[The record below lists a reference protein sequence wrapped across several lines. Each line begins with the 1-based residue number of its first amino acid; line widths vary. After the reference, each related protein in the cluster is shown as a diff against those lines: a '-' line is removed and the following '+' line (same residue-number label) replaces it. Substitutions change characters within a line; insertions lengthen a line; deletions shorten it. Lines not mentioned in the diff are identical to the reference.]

1 MRRVLKQILLFI
13 LVTAILF
20 TNIQISQAAGTGTVR
35 VNDFYQMKSQEE
47 STIIKEEKS
56 QEEGDQEKDSSDYKD
71 KEDKKE
77 EKKED
82 RKEDKKEEKDK
93 EDVINNTV
101 RIQEE
106 KNEVIPEEQEMTEK
120 KAESQTEKEEDIEDI
135 SIKDAKEPEQV
146 QEATE
151 SQQSKEEEEREQL
164 ERVSGYTLR
173 TVRPDTNHSVT
184 MPDITSHY
192 FLLQKNSKKVN
203 AASGGNLAVVADA
216 NAASKYIYESYSNG
230 KQYNF
235 TPRFTSKTTVTVG
248 GGNGGGVSFA
258 TVKKG
263 PEKQFGDVY
272 DAVKDGRIV
281 SKVFNL
287 DKCSENPYAIYTN
300 VGTWYDYG
308 SKRTYAIDMK
318 MTVTGYKFP
327 GAAVRKQLANKDL
340 KAPYI
345 GFGKSK
351 IGITVMGTDYLQ
363 TRLEF
368 YYSGT
373 TTAVA
378 GIKGMIQFCDID
390 AQQGVDFGNGFEKIV
405 MFNTSQSKLQYNKNG
420 LIAGS
425 KGYVSSR
432 ISTDLNSNNEHTTAM
447 GIFSGSSVN
456 CRWTVAKCDQK
467 DTGGDAAY
475 GVKGGYGIPAEST
488 LENSNSYYWSN
499 STGFL
504 GVRADVG
511 IAPLPEEVIKSVYVG
526 NVNGQNSEKGS
537 RFAGLSE
544 RNQVFTYVLSA
555 VAPTPSNVK
564 NAQYTM
570 FQIEDRVDALLNVK
584 SVKVYADEAVSNNFQ
599 TMGINYSD
607 MTSYFHIIKREEADH
622 STTVQVKAV
631 DERLGKSAFYGRT
644 YYIHI
649 EVEVKSDQELHA
661 IHRSIAEW
669 YQENE
674 TLKQKVP
681 EAGSCKGSVAVSNNG
696 TLYVKNDK
704 GSTVERKS
712 NDVASKIAMKLR
724 VKKLDEESGKPV
736 KGVVFGLFGGSDKNL
751 AKEPLYTATTDDNG
765 VALFTSMPSYT
776 FYKEPFGNGPY
787 YIKEISIPEE
797 YKNVWNPSV
806 DTNWYY
812 EINTLKT
819 EELFDN
825 TASITENKQLINKN
839 YEAGKNIVKVYKKS
853 TDTGAYLSGAEF
865 VLYQW
870 SAATGSYRELFALTE
885 GKDEEGHPVYQNKE
899 TFKNTLDNLG
909 KYKITEK
916 KAPKGCILTGQE
928 WTFELSENSKE
939 DGSNI
944 IFENTVTGKRQT
956 GALIYRN
963 PLQKAKL
970 TIIKKD
976 DENQSV
982 EGAVFTVRAA
992 EDIYAPW
999 DLQEN
1004 KKPLKEADPLI
1015 SKGSVADRIVTGK
1028 DGKGTST
1035 EGSELYIGKYVVEET
1050 TGALDHIKGDDIY
1063 EVELTYGIEQNNPFV
1078 IYMLDASNVLM
1089 RPAFSVAKIA
1099 DKTTNEEGKAV
1110 LFDEKTGRYIEK
1122 KQAGI
1127 YKAGEMVDYTIRVTN
1142 TGNVPLYQI
1151 RLTDDMDRK
1160 GEFSEQTLSK
1170 YADMETATFVVPN
1183 SGILKT
1189 REGDKV
1195 AVHLSLESDLVLVLQ
1210 HLNVNDSVDIHVKVR
1225 LKEDAKDAWKL
1236 RNDVYAEAKY
1246 ADNGTEEKGD
1256 IHLRDVSTDKLI
1268 DGEGNSLV
1276 TDWDF
1281 INVPGSPGEDVI
1293 KTADKTTGITIENG
1307 EITSG
1312 IKIPGIYGAKD
1323 KVRFSIIVK
1332 NNGEAALK
1340 NITVKDAMSDE
1351 LKAIVNLE
1359 SAKFIFDE
1367 TQTTE
1372 EGLYILT
1379 TAHKKKITAKVVDK
1393 DTILLCSTGEDGDGT
1408 DRLWADDY
1416 IVLYYEA
1423 DLLPGIANIY
1433 NVSNKVCIN
1442 GWYFDGNKDV
1452 EVPEKEDEDKIE
1464 IPGVPEGRA
1473 AKLADRTK
1481 GAVLEAGRY
1490 NAEAKISGVYE
1501 NGTTVTYKITVTN
1514 NGTSNLYD
1522 LYLQDTLSEELEKAL
1537 EKESVSFE
1545 ESIYTSQNG
1554 RKVRTSLEEP
1564 QRLWMDFLAAG
1575 DAVDVFL
1582 KGKVRLDVG
1591 NLFELKNIVELTAR
1605 YKKGNEEAYKEYEEK
1620 MEKEKRRWKLQYD
1633 ANNGSGEIETD
1644 SETPCREGNKI
1655 TVNGNAFLYEGHYFT
1670 EWNTNP
1676 DGSGERWNPDTA
1688 YNILGNDVK
1697 LYAQW
1702 KKNPDEKEEE
1712 ASQDYN
1718 NQRKYPVYNLI
1729 YHSNNKK
1736 EQIEADEENSRL
1748 AGTLLTV
1755 NENRF
1760 SYPGFTFKGWNTRKD
1775 GKGKQYT
1782 PEEVVEMPA
1791 RNLNLYA
1798 QWEKRPV
1805 YHLQYDA
1812 NNGSGKRRTDAE
1824 TPCEAGTKVQ
1834 IDGNA
1839 YRYEAGRDCY
1849 MFTQWNTRPDGKG
1862 DAYKPGEE
1870 KEINTDII
1878 LYAQWEKLQDNA
1890 EDIEKYHVF
1899 YRANNNTTAFSVDP
1913 QTPKEA
1919 GNSILL
1925 QNNRFFYA
1933 DYLFAGWNTKAD
1945 GSGKQYNSGDTFV
1958 IPSKNISLYAQW
1970 KKIEQKKLIYSSNT
1984 KAEEKYIDA
1993 ECFSDDG
2000 EDEEKEVLIDGNSFH
2015 NNGKKFVGWNTKI
2028 DGSGKRY
2035 APSEKF
2041 TLKENTVLYAQWSK
2055 DVKQYKLVY
2064 HSNYPSKA
2072 EETKEE
2078 QKEIDSETPA
2088 YAGTK
2093 IKINKNYFSCGG
2105 YKFTGWSTK
2114 KTGEAEYLPT
2124 QWYVMPEKDVDLY
2137 ACWSKAD
2144 EHKKEDTNN
2153 PEDKEENKKEDK
2165 EEDKNEEDKNDNNK
2179 DDEKKDDE
2187 KKDEAEED
2195 TKKDPMAEEA
2205 RKAIEKAYEEI
2216 QKLAI
2221 EELKEESKKYTEIPV
2236 TELMKDEDTINI
2248 PGTPVAKV
2256 SKLADKTQGVT
2267 LVKGRYEGIKKEG
2280 IYEYGDVIDYTVNIS
2295 NEGTADLY
2303 DLVVEDFMDKS
2314 LQEIIKP
2321 GTVTIV
2327 SGQITTKQGNTVCVE
2342 RMPEK
2347 EDEEGKYI
2355 VHLDKLKA
2363 ADSVVLH
2370 MKAEV
2375 QTGVQ
2380 AGTHLNNAIHITAQ
2394 YETVNDN
2401 GKREKIYI
2409 IETPEMTDNDTVGI
2423 GVPDIVVAKKSDKTK
2438 NIVLENGRYTG
2449 KRKYGTYKAGEEIKF
2464 TITVSNSGT
2473 ASARNITIKEE
2484 PSKELK
2490 KYVQM
2495 KGFAHKA
2502 GSSIRSKKSNT
2513 VKVKEIKNKKVFLDK
2528 IEAGDSV
2535 ELIYTAKV
2543 KKDIPSIKFL
2553 KNEVSLEG
2561 KNKDGSDIPITP
2573 KMDDYDKVNLKE
2585 NSKPMKKNKDQGT
2598 PGAKTGDNNT
2608 IAMYLLVGLL
2618 SLSMIFIIL
2627 YFQKRKKDNI

>member
-681 EAGSCKGSVAVSNNG
+681 EAG
-696 TLYVKNDK
+696 
-704 GSTVERKS
+704 
-712 NDVASKIAMKLR
+712 
-724 VKKLDEESGKPV
+724 
-736 KGVVFGLFGGSDKNL
+736 
-751 AKEPLYTATTDDNG
+751 
-765 VALFTSMPSYT
+765 
-776 FYKEPFGNGPY
+776 
-787 YIKEISIPEE
+787 
-797 YKNVWNPSV
+797 
-806 DTNWYY
+806 
-812 EINTLKT
+812 
-819 EELFDN
+819 
-825 TASITENKQLINKN
+825 
-839 YEAGKNIVKVYKKS
+839 KNIVKVYKKS

-1256 IHLRDVSTDKLI
+1256 IHLKDVSTDKLV

-1312 IKIPGIYGAKD
+1312 IKVPGIYGARD

-1340 NITVKDAMSDE
+1340 NITVKDAMGDE

-1379 TAHKKKITAKVVDK
+1379 TAHNKKITAKVVDK
-1393 DTILLCSTGEDGDGT
+1393 DTLLLCSTGEDGDGT

-1655 TVNGNAFLYEGHYFT
+1655 TVNGNAFLYKGHYFT

-1676 DGSGERWNPDTA
+1676 DGSGERWNPDTV
-1688 YNILGNDVK
+1688 YNMPGNDVK

-1782 PEEVVEMPA
+1782 PEEVVAMPA

-1824 TPCEAGTKVQ
+1824 TPCEAGNTVQ

-1878 LYAQWEKLQDNA
+1878 LYAQWEKLQNNA

-1984 KAEEKYIDA
+1984 KEEEKYTDA
-1993 ECFSDDG
+1993 ECFSDDS
-2000 EDEEKEVLIDGNSFH
+2000 EEKEKEVLIDGNLFH
-2015 NNGKKFVGWNTKI
+2015 NNGKKFVGWNTKT

-2064 HSNYPSKA
+2064 HSNYSSKA

-2105 YKFTGWSTK
+2105 YKFTGWSMK

-2144 EHKKEDTNN
+2144 EYKKEDTNN

-2165 EEDKNEEDKNDNNK
+2165 EEDKSEEDKNDNN
-2179 DDEKKDDE
+2179 KDDE

-2380 AGTHLNNAIHITAQ
+2380 AGTHLNNTIHITAQ

>member
-20 TNIQISQAAGTGTVR
+20 TNIQISQAASTGTVR
-35 VNDFYQMKSQEE
+35 VNDLYQMESQEE

-71 KEDKKE
+71 KENK
-77 EKKED
+77 
-82 RKEDKKEEKDK
+82 KEDKKEEKDK

-101 RIQEE
+101 GTQEE

-120 KAESQTEKEEDIEDI
+120 KAESRTEKEEGAEDI

-151 SQQSKEEEEREQL
+151 SKQSKEEEEREQL
-164 ERVSGYTLR
+164 ERASEYTLR

-327 GAAVRKQLANKDL
+327 GAAIRKQLANKDL
-340 KAPYI
+340 KAPYV

-420 LIAGS
+420 LISGS

-570 FQIEDRVDALLNVK
+570 FQMEDRVDALLNVK

-607 MTSYFHIIKREEADH
+607 MTSYFHIIKKEEADH

-631 DERLGKSAFYGRT
+631 DERLGKAAFYGRT

-704 GSTVERKS
+704 GSAVERKS

-724 VKKLDEESGKPV
+724 IKKLDEESGKPV
-736 KGVVFGLFGGSDKNL
+736 KGVVFGLFGGSDKNS

-797 YKNVWNPSV
+797 YKNIWNPSV
-806 DTNWYY
+806 NTNWYY

-825 TASITENKQLINKN
+825 TTSITENKQLINKN

-865 VLYQW
+865 VLSQW
-870 SAATGSYRELFALTE
+870 SVATGTYRELFVLTE

-970 TIIKKD
+970 TITKKD
-976 DENQSV
+976 DEDQSV

-999 DLQEN
+999 DLQDD
-1004 KKPLKEADPLI
+1004 KKPLKEAEPLI

-1050 TGALDHIKGDDIY
+1050 TGALDHIKGDGIY

-1089 RPAFSVAKIA
+1089 RPAFSIAKIA
-1099 DKTTNEEGKAV
+1099 DKTTNEEGKTV
-1110 LFDEKTGRYIEK
+1110 LFDKKTGRYIEK

-1170 YADMETATFVVPN
+1170 YADMETAAFVVPN

-1195 AVHLSLESDLVLVLQ
+1195 AAHLSLESDLMLVLQ

-1256 IHLRDVSTDKLI
+1256 IHLRDVSTDKLV

-1281 INVPGSPGEDVI
+1281 INVPG
-1293 KTADKTTGITIENG
+1293 ITIENG

-1312 IKIPGIYGAKD
+1312 IKVPGIYGAKD

-1340 NITVKDAMSDE
+1340 NITVKDTMSDE

-1379 TAHKKKITAKVVDK
+1379 TAHNKKITAKAVDK

-1537 EKESVSFE
+1537 EKDSVSFE

-1633 ANNGSGEIETD
+1633 ANNGSG
-1644 SETPCREGNKI
+1644 
-1655 TVNGNAFLYEGHYFT
+1655 
-1670 EWNTNP
+1670 
-1676 DGSGERWNPDTA
+1676 
-1688 YNILGNDVK
+1688 
-1697 LYAQW
+1697 
-1702 KKNPDEKEEE
+1702 
-1712 ASQDYN
+1712 
-1718 NQRKYPVYNLI
+1718 
-1729 YHSNNKK
+1729 
-1736 EQIEADEENSRL
+1736 
-1748 AGTLLTV
+1748 
-1755 NENRF
+1755 
-1760 SYPGFTFKGWNTRKD
+1760 
-1775 GKGKQYT
+1775 
-1782 PEEVVEMPA
+1782 
-1791 RNLNLYA
+1791 
-1798 QWEKRPV
+1798 
-1805 YHLQYDA
+1805 
-1812 NNGSGKRRTDAE
+1812 KRRTDAE
-1824 TPCEAGTKVQ
+1824 TPCEAGTTVQ
-1834 IDGNA
+1834 IDGNT
-1839 YRYEAGRDCY
+1839 YCYEAGRDCY
-1849 MFTQWNTRPDGKG
+1849 MFTEWNTRPDGKG

-1878 LYAQWEKLQDNA
+1878 LYAQWEKLQNNA

-1933 DYLFAGWNTKAD
+1933 DHLFAGWNTKAD
-1945 GSGKQYNSGDTFV
+1945 GSGKQYNSRDTFV

-1984 KAEEKYIDA
+1984 KEEEKYTDA

-2000 EDEEKEVLIDGNSFH
+2000 EDKEKEVIIDGNSFH
-2015 NNGKKFVGWNTKI
+2015 NNGKKFVGWNTKT

-2124 QWYVMPEKDVDLY
+2124 QWYIMPEKDVDLY

-2165 EEDKNEEDKNDNNK
+2165 NEEDKNDNNK
-2179 DDEKKDDE
+2179 DDEKKD
-2187 KKDEAEED
+2187 EAED

-2314 LQEIIKP
+2314 LQEIIKL

-2327 SGQITTKQGNTVCVE
+2327 SGQITTKQRNTVCVE

-2363 ADSVVLH
+2363 TDSVVLH

-2449 KRKYGTYKAGEEIKF
+2449 KRKYGTYKAGEEIQF

-2473 ASARNITIKEE
+2473 ASARNIIIKEE

-2502 GSSIRSKKSNT
+2502 GSSIRSKKSST

-2573 KMDDYDKVNLKE
+2573 KMNDYDKVNLKE
-2585 NSKPMKKNKDQGT
+2585 NNRPMKKNKDQGT
-2598 PGAKTGDNNT
+2598 SGAKTGDNNA
-2608 IAMYLLVGLL
+2608 IAMYLLAGLL
-2618 SLSMIFIIL
+2618 SLSMTFIIL

>member
-56 QEEGDQEKDSSDYKD
+56 QEEGNQEKDSSDYKD

-82 RKEDKKEEKDK
+82 KKEEKDK

-101 RIQEE
+101 GTQEE
-106 KNEVIPEEQEMTEK
+106 KNEMIPEEQEMTEK

-146 QEATE
+146 QETTE

-511 IAPLPEEVIKSVYVG
+511 IAPLPEEVIKTVYVG

-607 MTSYFHIIKREEADH
+607 MTSYFHVIKREEADH

-736 KGVVFGLFGGSDKNL
+736 KGVVFGLFGGSDKNS

-765 VALFTSMPSYT
+765 VALFTSMPYYT

-787 YIKEISIPEE
+787 YIKEISIPEK
-797 YKNVWNPSV
+797 YKNIWNPSV
-806 DTNWYY
+806 NTNWYY

-865 VLYQW
+865 VLSQW
-870 SAATGSYRELFALTE
+870 SAATGTYRELFVLTE

-944 IFENTVTGKRQT
+944 IFESTVTGKRQT

-963 PLQKAKL
+963 PL
-970 TIIKKD
+970 
-976 DENQSV
+976 
-982 EGAVFTVRAA
+982 
-992 EDIYAPW
+992 
-999 DLQEN
+999 
-1004 KKPLKEADPLI
+1004 
-1015 SKGSVADRIVTGK
+1015 
-1028 DGKGTST
+1028 
-1035 EGSELYIGKYVVEET
+1035 
-1050 TGALDHIKGDDIY
+1050 
-1063 EVELTYGIEQNNPFV
+1063 
-1078 IYMLDASNVLM
+1078 
-1089 RPAFSVAKIA
+1089 
-1099 DKTTNEEGKAV
+1099 
-1110 LFDEKTGRYIEK
+1110 
-1122 KQAGI
+1122 
-1127 YKAGEMVDYTIRVTN
+1127 
-1142 TGNVPLYQI
+1142 
-1151 RLTDDMDRK
+1151 
-1160 GEFSEQTLSK
+1160 
-1170 YADMETATFVVPN
+1170 
-1183 SGILKT
+1183 
-1189 REGDKV
+1189 
-1195 AVHLSLESDLVLVLQ
+1195 
-1210 HLNVNDSVDIHVKVR
+1210 
-1225 LKEDAKDAWKL
+1225 
-1236 RNDVYAEAKY
+1236 
-1246 ADNGTEEKGD
+1246 
-1256 IHLRDVSTDKLI
+1256 
-1268 DGEGNSLV
+1268 
-1276 TDWDF
+1276 
-1281 INVPGSPGEDVI
+1281 
-1293 KTADKTTGITIENG
+1293 
-1307 EITSG
+1307 
-1312 IKIPGIYGAKD
+1312 
-1323 KVRFSIIVK
+1323 
-1332 NNGEAALK
+1332 
-1340 NITVKDAMSDE
+1340 
-1351 LKAIVNLE
+1351 
-1359 SAKFIFDE
+1359 
-1367 TQTTE
+1367 
-1372 EGLYILT
+1372 
-1379 TAHKKKITAKVVDK
+1379 
-1393 DTILLCSTGEDGDGT
+1393 
-1408 DRLWADDY
+1408 
-1416 IVLYYEA
+1416 
-1423 DLLPGIANIY
+1423 
-1433 NVSNKVCIN
+1433 
-1442 GWYFDGNKDV
+1442 
-1452 EVPEKEDEDKIE
+1452 
-1464 IPGVPEGRA
+1464 
-1473 AKLADRTK
+1473 
-1481 GAVLEAGRY
+1481 
-1490 NAEAKISGVYE
+1490 
-1501 NGTTVTYKITVTN
+1501 
-1514 NGTSNLYD
+1514 
-1522 LYLQDTLSEELEKAL
+1522 
-1537 EKESVSFE
+1537 
-1545 ESIYTSQNG
+1545 
-1554 RKVRTSLEEP
+1554 
-1564 QRLWMDFLAAG
+1564 
-1575 DAVDVFL
+1575 
-1582 KGKVRLDVG
+1582 
-1591 NLFELKNIVELTAR
+1591 
-1605 YKKGNEEAYKEYEEK
+1605 
-1620 MEKEKRRWKLQYD
+1620 
-1633 ANNGSGEIETD
+1633 
-1644 SETPCREGNKI
+1644 
-1655 TVNGNAFLYEGHYFT
+1655 
-1670 EWNTNP
+1670 
-1676 DGSGERWNPDTA
+1676 
-1688 YNILGNDVK
+1688 
-1697 LYAQW
+1697 
-1702 KKNPDEKEEE
+1702 
-1712 ASQDYN
+1712 
-1718 NQRKYPVYNLI
+1718 
-1729 YHSNNKK
+1729 
-1736 EQIEADEENSRL
+1736 
-1748 AGTLLTV
+1748 
-1755 NENRF
+1755 
-1760 SYPGFTFKGWNTRKD
+1760 
-1775 GKGKQYT
+1775 
-1782 PEEVVEMPA
+1782 
-1791 RNLNLYA
+1791 
-1798 QWEKRPV
+1798 
-1805 YHLQYDA
+1805 
-1812 NNGSGKRRTDAE
+1812 
-1824 TPCEAGTKVQ
+1824 
-1834 IDGNA
+1834 
-1839 YRYEAGRDCY
+1839 
-1849 MFTQWNTRPDGKG
+1849 
-1862 DAYKPGEE
+1862 
-1870 KEINTDII
+1870 
-1878 LYAQWEKLQDNA
+1878 
-1890 EDIEKYHVF
+1890 
-1899 YRANNNTTAFSVDP
+1899 
-1913 QTPKEA
+1913 
-1919 GNSILL
+1919 
-1925 QNNRFFYA
+1925 
-1933 DYLFAGWNTKAD
+1933 
-1945 GSGKQYNSGDTFV
+1945 
-1958 IPSKNISLYAQW
+1958 
-1970 KKIEQKKLIYSSNT
+1970 
-1984 KAEEKYIDA
+1984 
-1993 ECFSDDG
+1993 
-2000 EDEEKEVLIDGNSFH
+2000 
-2015 NNGKKFVGWNTKI
+2015 
-2028 DGSGKRY
+2028 
-2035 APSEKF
+2035 
-2041 TLKENTVLYAQWSK
+2041 
-2055 DVKQYKLVY
+2055 
-2064 HSNYPSKA
+2064 
-2072 EETKEE
+2072 
-2078 QKEIDSETPA
+2078 
-2088 YAGTK
+2088 
-2093 IKINKNYFSCGG
+2093 
-2105 YKFTGWSTK
+2105 
-2114 KTGEAEYLPT
+2114 
-2124 QWYVMPEKDVDLY
+2124 
-2137 ACWSKAD
+2137 
-2144 EHKKEDTNN
+2144 
-2153 PEDKEENKKEDK
+2153 
-2165 EEDKNEEDKNDNNK
+2165 
-2179 DDEKKDDE
+2179 
-2187 KKDEAEED
+2187 
-2195 TKKDPMAEEA
+2195 
-2205 RKAIEKAYEEI
+2205 
-2216 QKLAI
+2216 
-2221 EELKEESKKYTEIPV
+2221 
-2236 TELMKDEDTINI
+2236 
-2248 PGTPVAKV
+2248 
-2256 SKLADKTQGVT
+2256 
-2267 LVKGRYEGIKKEG
+2267 
-2280 IYEYGDVIDYTVNIS
+2280 
-2295 NEGTADLY
+2295 
-2303 DLVVEDFMDKS
+2303 
-2314 LQEIIKP
+2314 
-2321 GTVTIV
+2321 
-2327 SGQITTKQGNTVCVE
+2327 
-2342 RMPEK
+2342 
-2347 EDEEGKYI
+2347 
-2355 VHLDKLKA
+2355 
-2363 ADSVVLH
+2363 
-2370 MKAEV
+2370 
-2375 QTGVQ
+2375 
-2380 AGTHLNNAIHITAQ
+2380 
-2394 YETVNDN
+2394 
-2401 GKREKIYI
+2401 
-2409 IETPEMTDNDTVGI
+2409 
-2423 GVPDIVVAKKSDKTK
+2423 
-2438 NIVLENGRYTG
+2438 
-2449 KRKYGTYKAGEEIKF
+2449 
-2464 TITVSNSGT
+2464 
-2473 ASARNITIKEE
+2473 
-2484 PSKELK
+2484 
-2490 KYVQM
+2490 
-2495 KGFAHKA
+2495 
-2502 GSSIRSKKSNT
+2502 
-2513 VKVKEIKNKKVFLDK
+2513 
-2528 IEAGDSV
+2528 
-2535 ELIYTAKV
+2535 
-2543 KKDIPSIKFL
+2543 
-2553 KNEVSLEG
+2553 
-2561 KNKDGSDIPITP
+2561 
-2573 KMDDYDKVNLKE
+2573 
-2585 NSKPMKKNKDQGT
+2585 
-2598 PGAKTGDNNT
+2598 
-2608 IAMYLLVGLL
+2608 
-2618 SLSMIFIIL
+2618 
-2627 YFQKRKKDNI
+2627 